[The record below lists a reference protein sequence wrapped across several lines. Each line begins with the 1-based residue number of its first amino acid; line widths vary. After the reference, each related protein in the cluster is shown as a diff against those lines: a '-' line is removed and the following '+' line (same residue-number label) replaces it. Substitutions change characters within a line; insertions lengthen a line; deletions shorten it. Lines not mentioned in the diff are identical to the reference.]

1 MKFINNVTMSF
12 HHGNAFEK
20 DGFESEPFATFK
32 HHGIVN
38 RVLIDKLA
46 QVMREHVNKNEKDFC
61 NVKLTFEDWDA

>member
-12 HHGNAFEK
+12 HHGNAFENAGM
-20 DGFESEPFATFK
+20 DSEPFATFK